1 MFFQQ
6 INQLMGRDTDL
17 ILTIRKTG
25 ENALTVAVITKMN
38 GLQDEAKH
46 YIPPFTATGVPEELD
61 QGFTSALAQPI
72 PKAQGLLTNMKQ
84 FEHQLEVAEAN
95 SKAAKIEKDKK
106 AKEEKER
113 KEKSDKFKKKA
124 EEQITAGKLGD
135 AMVNLRQAR
144 LYADNGDKKKITSLL
159 EDVQAKMCQGSLFG
173 KTATGSSVTQQ
184 AVRPPAATDDTDNN
198 EEDEED
204 EEDEDENEDEDPY
217 NEIIDFPEECRAKD
231 LCQNMTNQTLF

>member
-6 INQLMGRDTDL
+6 INQMMGRDTDL

-38 GLQDEAKH
+38 GLQDEAQH
-46 YIPPFTATGVPEELD
+46 YIPPFTATGIPEELD
-61 QGFTSALAQPI
+61 QGFTSALAQPV

-95 SKAAKIEKDKK
+95 SKAAKAEKDTK

-113 KEKSDKFKKKA
+113 KDKSDKFKKKA
-124 EEQITAGKLGD
+124 EEQIAAGKLGD

-144 LYADNGDKKKITSLL
+144 LYANDGDKKKITSRL

-173 KTATGSSVTQQ
+173 KTATPSSVTQP

-198 EEDEED
+198 EEVED
-204 EEDEDENEDEDPY
+204 DENEDEDPY